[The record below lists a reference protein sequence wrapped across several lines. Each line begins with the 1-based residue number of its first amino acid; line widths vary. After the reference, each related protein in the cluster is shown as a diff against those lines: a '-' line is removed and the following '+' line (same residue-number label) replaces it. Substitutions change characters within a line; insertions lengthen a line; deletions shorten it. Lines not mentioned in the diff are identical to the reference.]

1 MREGNNVLRSEADMW
16 RCISMGG
23 VYIYMCL
30 VLLNILL
37 TSYLLNGQCTKYVG
51 EAQYVSPSRLLYLKR
66 QRSNSD

>member
-1 MREGNNVLRSEADMW
+1 
-16 RCISMGG
+16 MGG